1 LQEDLS
7 SDSVSNLSPRQSPDN
22 KFILQNK
29 LLSSQLSSQRL
40 HKRNASKGQVDTKLE
55 ENKVRREENERQ
67 RMIVLKLKIAKW
79 DIVRQRRIE
88 MAEE

>member
-1 LQEDLS
+1 M
-7 SDSVSNLSPRQSPDN
+7 
-22 KFILQNK
+22 
-29 LLSSQLSSQRL
+29 

-88 MAEE
+88 LAEE